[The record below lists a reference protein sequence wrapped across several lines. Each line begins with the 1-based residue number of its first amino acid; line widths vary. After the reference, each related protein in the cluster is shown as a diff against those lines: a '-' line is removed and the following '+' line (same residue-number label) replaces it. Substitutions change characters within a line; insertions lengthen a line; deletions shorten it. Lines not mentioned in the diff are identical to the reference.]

1 MSDYPVSDSTRWE
14 NQPQRDH
21 SGDYVDRGGYKAPTT
36 STTTTTTVDKP
47 VVPREGGTG
56 TANTEIGNPA
66 GTQSTS
72 DTPPKTRT
80 QDDTVVDKTTTT
92 VPGGTILDTLKRIFQ
107 CNEYCE
113 GVVSE
118 YGPLAIVG
126 LVALWWFGFPVR
138 W

>member
-1 MSDYPVSDSTRWE
+1 MGDYPVSDSTRWQ
-14 NQPQRDH
+14 NQPQDH
-21 SGDYVDRGGYKAPTT
+21 SGDYTGRTGYKAPTT
-36 STTTTTTVDKP
+36 TSVDKP

-92 VPGGTILDTLKRIFQ
+92 VPGGTILDTLKGIFH

-113 GVVSE
+113 GVVAE
-118 YGPLAIVG
+118 YGPLAIAG